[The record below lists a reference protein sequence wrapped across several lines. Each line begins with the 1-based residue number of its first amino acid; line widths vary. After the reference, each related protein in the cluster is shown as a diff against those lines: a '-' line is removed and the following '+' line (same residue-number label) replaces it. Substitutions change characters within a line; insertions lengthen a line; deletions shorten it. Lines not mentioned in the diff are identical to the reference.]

1 MSAFSIPHLPPVRFV
16 KALISS
22 DEKNASVKI
31 GFDDIPTFGMLVEA
45 AVQSSSGIADDKNDG
60 RMGFLVALKNV
71 KLLDQI
77 DSYEY
82 VVKVELIHKI
92 DDFKS
97 LSFQIIK
104 DDTVVAKG
112 MYSIILQ

>member
-1 MSAFSIPHLPPVRFV
+1 MSSFSIPHLAPVRFV
-16 KALISS
+16 KALINS
-22 DEKNASVKI
+22 DEKSASVKI

-45 AVQSSSGIADDKNDG
+45 AVQSSSGIADDENDG

-71 KLLDQI
+71 KLLKEI
-77 DSYEY
+77 DSNEY
-82 VVKVELIHKI
+82 IVKVELIHKV

-97 LSFQIIK
+97 LSFQIIQ
-104 DDTVVAKG
+104 DDTIVAKG